1 MANNALNTKLAPLME
16 QLLEEAVKGL
26 LSRLTAK
33 ACGCEDC
40 DNRIA
45 SAQDFSNVLKLLK
58 DNGFVIDPLK
68 GGDALDEIISRVAR
82 TAQYPEI
89 PQRPS

>member
-1 MANNALNTKLAPLME
+1 MANDTELNKKLAPLMD

-26 LSRLTAK
+26 LSRLKGK

-40 DNRIA
+40 DNRVA
-45 SAQDFSNVLKLLK
+45 TAQDFSNVLKMLK
-58 DNGFVIDPLK
+58 DNGFTIDPLK
-68 GGDALDEIISRVAR
+68 GGDALDKIISQVTK

-89 PQRPS
+89 TKPS

>member
-1 MANNALNTKLAPLME
+1 MANKSLNTKLAPLME

-33 ACGCEDC
+33 VCGCEEC

-45 SAQDFSNVLKLLK
+45 SAQDFSNVLKMLK
-58 DNGFVIDPLK
+58 DNGFTIDPLK
-68 GGDALDEIISRVAR
+68 GGDELDRIIAQVTK
-82 TAQYPEI
+82 TANYPEA
-89 PQRPS
+89 PKPS